1 MKTEDVVIWFGY
13 AIIGLLFG
21 WMLTDAAWRSDCI
34 KIGAHVSEGKV
45 YICSP
50 KVTP

>member
-1 MKTEDVVIWFGY
+1 MKIEDVVIWL
-13 AIIGLLFG
+13 AITALSPLFS
-21 WMLTDAAWRSDCI
+21 WILTDAAWRSDCT